1 MGAHAKYS
9 KRLSIF
15 AFMLVAIVFALGF
28 RLVDF
33 QVVRAEEI
41 QEKSLDRREVTR
53 TLTALRGNIVDSTGQ
68 ILAKTVFRYDIN
80 AAPKNV
86 GPVRIN
92 QDGVIIERSSPAYR
106 AHDNNRSRAASS
118 SMTLGRCLSCRLP
131 DRISSPM
138 TIRPMFMSD
147 ALRGSWRNRG

>member
-92 QDGVIIERSSPAYR
+92 QDGVIVERSVMEIALELLRWSGWTLKNFLR
-106 AHDNNRSRAASS
+106 DSRETRSMSTSQSS
-118 SMTLGRCLSCRLP
+118 WMPTPSTRSE
-131 DRISSPM
+131 I
-138 TIRPMFMSD
+138 
-147 ALRGSWRNRG
+147 